1 MVNSVTMS
9 VMLLRSK
16 GGGAEGEPTPAGEK
30 VRVSMRADKSVWTA
44 FSLPALTL
52 AFSLQRVF
60 ERQGHPRARYGLA
73 LDLLVALNDST
84 IGSDHPKQDGHPKP
98 NSQKGAT

>member
-1 MVNSVTMS
+1 MS

-16 GGGAEGEPTPAGEK
+16 GGGAAGEVTPAGDR
-30 VRVSMRADKSVWTA
+30 VGVSMQADKSVRVLSS
-44 FSLPALTL
+44 FSLPALTF

-60 ERQGHPRARYGLA
+60 ERQGHQRARYGLA
-73 LDLLVALNDST
+73 LDLLGALNDST
-84 IGSDHPKQDGHPKP
+84 IGSDHLKQDGHPTP